1 MQDPDVCTVAV
12 SPRTLSLLPL
22 QLPVGWMDGWMD
34 GWVAEFVALLCCF
47 TCQHLKSL
55 REVAKMTHPFL
66 KGEIKNPYPNY
77 SFYCFQT
84 LHRKQC
90 VT

>member
-22 QLPVGWMDGWMD
+22 HLPVGWMDGWMD

-66 KGEIKNPYPNY
+66 KGEIHKKEPLPK
-77 SFYCFQT
+77 
-84 LHRKQC
+84 L
-90 VT
+90 